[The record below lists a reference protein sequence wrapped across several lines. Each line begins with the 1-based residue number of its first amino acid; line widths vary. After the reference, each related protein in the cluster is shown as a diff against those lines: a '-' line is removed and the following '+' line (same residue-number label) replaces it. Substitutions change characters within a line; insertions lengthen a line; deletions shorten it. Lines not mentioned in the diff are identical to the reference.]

1 MRIVRVRTQWSKEGR
16 DVSAEEV
23 VGVLAFNAWRIG
35 MQSMLEIEEERFDVT
50 TQMQR
55 IRIISEVMYV
65 LVHSL
70 DRILYETVN
79 DGDREF
85 LITTFARKLSDH
97 VHDNARD
104 FAGSGDHRTPFL
116 VTLNKRL
123 ADYSNTKWDE
133 EKKVPAFSMAREFGM
148 NIVGELGAND
158 REWAL
163 DYIQQVLTPEMMDA
177 FSKILVK
184 TGLMDKV
191 QENQS

>member
-1 MRIVRVRTQWSKEGR
+1 MRIVRVKTQWSKEGR

-55 IRIISEVMYV
+55 IKIISEVMH
-65 LVHSL
+65 LLIHAL
-70 DRILYETVN
+70 DRTLYEVV
-79 DGDREF
+79 DDEDRAF
-85 LITTFARKLSDH
+85 LISTFARKLSDH
-97 VHDNARD
+97 VHENARG
-104 FAGSGDHRTPFL
+104 FAGPGDYRTPFL
-116 VTLNKRL
+116 ETLNKRL
-123 ADYSNTKWDE
+123 EGYSATKWDE
-133 EKKVPAFSMAREFGM
+133 EKNAPAFSMAREFGM
-148 NIVGELGAND
+148 HIVDELGAKD

-163 DYIQQVLTPEMMDA
+163 DYIQQVLTPDIMDA

-191 QENQS
+191 QAG